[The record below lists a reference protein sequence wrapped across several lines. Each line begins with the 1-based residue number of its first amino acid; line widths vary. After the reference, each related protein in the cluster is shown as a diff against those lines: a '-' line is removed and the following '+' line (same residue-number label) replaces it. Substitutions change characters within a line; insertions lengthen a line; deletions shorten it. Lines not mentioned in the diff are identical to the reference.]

1 MIPPVVPPQSPLQEL
16 IHGPRLD
23 RPTLP
28 SADKDLLYGMSTVGD
43 GGRVVDRF
51 VMAGLG
57 WTPGTRLDVT
67 ADAEGRLLVLE
78 ATDGAV
84 TVTADGYFRVPYRQ
98 RRMLNL
104 SIGDRV
110 LLMGHRARKRLLV
123 HTPASVEAG
132 LADSA
137 RLAAGR

>member
-1 MIPPVVPPQSPLQEL
+1 
-16 IHGPRLD
+16 
-23 RPTLP
+23 
-28 SADKDLLYGMSTVGD
+28 MSTVSEA
-43 GGRVVDRF
+43 GRLVERF
-51 VMAGLG
+51 VMTGLG
-57 WTPGTRLDVT
+57 WTPGTQLAMT

-98 RRMLNL
+98 RRRLRL

-137 RLAAGR
+137 RLVAGR